1 MSCKRKALR
10 SDQVLPQLIKLEDLK
25 RYYASR
31 SEEKWFGQD
40 IVRAVDGVDL
50 TLYEGETL
58 GLVGESGCGKSTL
71 GKLAI
76 GLDQPTSGQV
86 LYRMQ
91 DLHGLSGEA
100 MHRARLD
107 LQMIFQDPYSS
118 LNPRKRIYDILS
130 TPLLYHGL
138 VEKHQLDQELKRLLD
153 LVGLPANSVRR
164 YPHEFSGGQLQRLG
178 LAAALSLK
186 PKLIVCDEPVS
197 ALDVSI
203 QAQILNLLCSL
214 QEELGFAYLFIAHG
228 LAAVKYISDRIAVMY
243 LGRIVE
249 IAPADE
255 LFARPL
261 HPYTQ
266 ALIAASPI
274 PHPDL
279 PTDESKLL
287 TGEVPSNI
295 HPPKGCPFHPRCP
308 LAQDSCRETR
318 PELESDGSYP
328 QFGDCRS
335 YRKSHCVACPVML
348 TKWHKARQEGR
359 PMPYAFPGAK
369 RTAPDYLEERDEN

>member
-243 LGRIVE
+243 PVS
-249 IAPADE
+249 
-255 LFARPL
+255 
-261 HPYTQ
+261 YTH
-266 ALIAASPI
+266 LT
-274 PHPDL
+274 L
-279 PTDESKLL
+279 PT
-287 TGEVPSNI
+287 T
-295 HPPKGCPFHPRCP
+295 
-308 LAQDSCRETR
+308 
-318 PELESDGSYP
+318 
-328 QFGDCRS
+328 
-335 YRKSHCVACPVML
+335 
-348 TKWHKARQEGR
+348 
-359 PMPYAFPGAK
+359 
-369 RTAPDYLEERDEN
+369 